1 MTLTQYGIKYAVHII
16 TSNFGNLVAKVC
28 ESLLRRGHLSLKQLI
43 GFTELTPQQVKNS
56 LLILIQ
62 HNCVQPFSFDQSEGP
77 KVTQYIALFDN
88 IIHRGRFAKFL
99 AVVSQELDTDHEL
112 ILKDLL
118 ENGRL
123 TLKQIIEGAESSK
136 SQGDS
141 AGKDSVQE
149 SFLKLVNA
157 HFVERCPAPEPVLE
171 QATKQEGPAKKR
183 GAKSAKMVEVPETIE
198 QRVIALAAP
207 PEAVRF
213 SIMIDSEADAP
224 GGKSDNMSVGEKRKH
239 PTLEFDTEFGSNDEV
254 VLWRANFEEFIRC
267 LRHKACIENVR
278 ARLDDE
284 AAVVLRAMLKAT
296 RTAEKKV
303 KTENS
308 VPLSLNTIYE
318 EVINSEAGRSLTMG
332 RVRDSLSG
340 LCDSSQ
346 ERDVDEDESYSA
358 DLKKI
363 LELAQDDEVESI
375 VLKRYGKDAYTMFR
389 ILSLAGRPIET
400 DKISDMSQL
409 SLVEKNETPK
419 ILYNLWKD
427 DYLHMERLVVTGAR
441 QSQFLVWRVDKPII
455 WKHVLD
461 EMFHTA
467 LNLSLR
473 LACEEERFKEI
484 TDLPAHKLLGE
495 MAKQWQLYR
504 NVILVLQASLLKL
517 DDALMLFHD
526 F

>member
-28 ESLLRRGHLSLKQLI
+28 ESLLRRRHLSLKQLI

-99 AVVSQELDTDHEL
+99 AVVSQELDTDREL

-141 AGKDSVQE
+141 A
-149 SFLKLVNA
+149 
-157 HFVERCPAPEPVLE
+157 EPVLE

-198 QRVIALAAP
+198 QRVIAAAAP
-207 PEAVRF
+207 PEAIRF
-213 SIMIDSEADAP
+213 SIMIDSEADAC

-239 PTLEFDTEFGSNDEV
+239 ATLEFDAEFGSKDEV

-267 LRHKACIENVR
+267 LRHKACVENVR

-318 EVINSEAGRSLTMG
+318 EVINSEAGRSLTVG
-332 RVRDSLSG
+332 RVRDLLSV

>member
-88 IIHRGRFAKFL
+88 IIHRGGLPNFL
-99 AVVSQELDTDHEL
+99 
-112 ILKDLL
+112 LL
-118 ENGRL
+118 YPRNSIQML

-141 AGKDSVQE
+141 ADKDSVQE

-157 HFVERCPAPEPVLE
+157 HFVERCPAPEPVLG

-198 QRVIALAAP
+198 QRVIAAAAP
-207 PEAVRF
+207 PEAIRF

-224 GGKSDNMSVGEKRKH
+224 GGKTKACY
-239 PTLEFDTEFGSNDEV
+239 LEFDAEFESSDEV

-267 LRHKACIENVR
+267 LRHKACVENVR

-346 ERDVDEDESYSA
+346 ERDVDEDESYSV

-363 LELAQDDEVESI
+363 LELAQDDEVELI